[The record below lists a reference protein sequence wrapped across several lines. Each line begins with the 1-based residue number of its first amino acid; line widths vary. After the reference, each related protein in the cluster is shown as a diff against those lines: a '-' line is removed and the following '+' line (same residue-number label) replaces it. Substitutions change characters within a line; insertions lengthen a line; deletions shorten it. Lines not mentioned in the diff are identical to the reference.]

1 MTLLRFIRR
10 FFGRGPV
17 KGDSRL
23 REDSSTSDS
32 PVENAA
38 QAADHERILR
48 ARRVQM
54 LRTPADEM
62 GFQSSKE
69 FPRVFGVLMEFE
81 FEGVMHSI
89 VAMWDGNASVY
100 CMPGIALIGGV
111 AHESVREAA
120 IALIKTAEPFEASA
134 LPTAKFPY
142 PDPGRISFHL
152 MTTSGVR
159 VLNAD
164 FDEVIDGN
172 HQLSVLFQFGN
183 EVFTQMRLVAQ
194 KIVSESN

>member
-1 MTLLRFIRR
+1 
-10 FFGRGPV
+10 
-17 KGDSRL
+17 
-23 REDSSTSDS
+23 
-32 PVENAA
+32 
-38 QAADHERILR
+38 
-48 ARRVQM
+48 
-54 LRTPADEM
+54 
-62 GFQSSKE
+62 
-69 FPRVFGVLMEFE
+69 MEFE